1 MNWGLFGFLV
11 GRMYGRRQE
20 ENGGIRREG
29 PPEGKRSN
37 LAGVVALAGMG
48 LIVLLFRLF
57 G

>member
-11 GRMYGRRQE
+11 GRMHCRRQE

-37 LAGVVALAGMG
+37 LSGVVVLAGMG
-48 LIVLLFRLF
+48 FIALLFWLF

>member
-11 GRMYGRRQE
+11 GRMHCRRQE
-20 ENGGIRREG
+20 ENGGIRRED

-37 LAGVVALAGMG
+37 LAGVVALARMG
-48 LIVLLFRLF
+48 LSVLLFRLF